1 MSLTL
6 SRNVSEPI
14 VIKKT
19 LAFTIADIPLYIYA
33 VSLASV
39 FIIIGLIWDISWH
52 MTIGRDKFLSPPH
65 LLIYLGAVFGGLF
78 SGIQVLWN
86 SFRTSAKTK
95 KKLVNIW
102 GIFYSSLGALFC
114 IWGAVAMLTSAPF
127 DDWWHNTY
135 GLDIVILSPP
145 HTLLALG
152 MLFLMF
158 GSCVSIS
165 KYINLLNVSDEVRI
179 LNNRRKV
186 IYQVLFVMSAAS
198 LLCMSCTLLTEYL
211 ETRSQHL
218 SLFYQVAAASVLLFL
233 PALSKASRMKWGM
246 TSIAIGYFVILGVAN
261 WVLQQFPA
269 EPKLGPILNP
279 VTYFQPLYFPILFF
293 IPAVA
298 MDMVMQKMKRN
309 DWIKA
314 ALISSV
320 FVIILF
326 TVQYPFSE
334 YLLESPLARNK
345 FFGSESWTYYA
356 DPAWQYRYKFSPEE
370 LESTDTLFPG
380 LIVAILIGFV
390 SARISLRWGNWMT
403 SIFR

>member
-1 MSLTL
+1 MSLAISHTIPEQ
-6 SRNVSEPI
+6 V
-14 VIKKT
+14 VVKKT
-19 LAFTIADIPLYIYA
+19 LSLTIAGIPLYIYA
-33 VSLASV
+33 VSLASL

-78 SGIQVLWN
+78 SGVQVLWN
-86 SFRTSAKTK
+86 TFGAGSKTQ
-95 KKLVNIW
+95 KKLVKVW
-102 GIFYSSLGALFC
+102 GYFYSSLGALFC

-165 KYINLLNVSDEVRI
+165 KHINLLDASGNTTASG
-179 LNNRRKV
+179 NRQGV
-186 IYQVLFVMSAAS
+186 IYQLLFVMSAAS

-211 ETRSQHL
+211 ETRSQHQ
-218 SLFYQVAAASVLLFL
+218 SLFYQIAAATVLLFL
-233 PALSKASRMKWGM
+233 PAFSKALGMKWGM
-246 TSIAIGYFVILGVAN
+246 SSIALGYFIILGVCN
-261 WVLQQFPA
+261 WVLQQFSA

-279 VTYFQPLYFPILFF
+279 VTYFQPLQFPILFF

-298 MDMVMQKMKRN
+298 MDIIMQKATYN

-314 ALISSV
+314 GLISVV
-320 FVIILF
+320 FVMLLF
-326 TVQYPFSE
+326 AIQYPFSG
-334 YLLESPLARNK
+334 YLLESPMARNK
-345 FFGSESWTYYA
+345 FFGSASWIYSA
-356 DPAWQYRYKFSPEE
+356 DPTWEYRYKFGSWE
-370 LESTDTLFPG
+370 LQTTGTLIIG
-380 LIVAILIGFV
+380 LVVAIVIGFI

-403 SIFR
+403 GIFR